1 VDGVIV
7 HMLREPLQLPS
18 ALLSER
24 PGPSEIS
31 NLACSRH
38 SKSPNRPRASLS
50 DCVWIYLG
58 LLSILDDVYCHLR
71 FFSSLTLLLK
81 VQIARISLYL
91 SRYHNRSTEST
102 GILSIRAFGS
112 YLWGAVNQSRNTF
125 PLDAE
130 DSESQIIH
138 LLVNSFS

>member
-1 VDGVIV
+1 MDGVIV
-7 HMLREPLQLPS
+7 HILREPLQLPS

-58 LLSILDDVYCHLR
+58 LLSILDDVYYHLR
-71 FFSSLTLLLK
+71 FFSSLTLSLK

-91 SRYHNRSTEST
+91 SRYYNAQLNPQEYC
-102 GILSIRAFGS
+102 LSERLGLTFG
-112 YLWGAVNQSRNTF
+112 A
-125 PLDAE
+125 P
-130 DSESQIIH
+130 
-138 LLVNSFS
+138 